1 MTGPYA
7 SRIHVSHY
15 AAGSVLAPHHH
26 VEPWLCLV
34 LDGGYREGILARERD
49 HAAGDLL
56 FCPALA
62 THRQEIGGDGAVKLM
77 FSPAPGVLDYLLDRG
92 VPLERA
98 PSVMRSRTLLKV
110 GARLWREV
118 AAGDAFASM
127 AVEGLT
133 LELVAAFGREQSLT
147 ETPAPPCWLRR
158 VKDRLD
164 TDLAVPLSLADLA
177 HDAQR
182 HPVHVARSFRQYY
195 GITIGEHARRV
206 RAEKAASMLRSGN
219 RPLLEIALDCGYASA
234 SQFSRSFKAAFGV
247 LPSAYRAGS
256 R

>member
-1 MTGPYA
+1 MTGSYA
-7 SRIHVSHY
+7 SKVHVSRY

-26 VEPWLCLV
+26 GEPWLCLV
-34 LDGGYREGILARERD
+34 LDGRYREGIFHREQD

-56 FCPALA
+56 FCPAFA
-62 THRQEIGGDGAVKLM
+62 THRQQIGGDGAVKLL

-92 VPLERA
+92 IPLERA
-98 PSVMRSRTLLKV
+98 PSVMRSRTLQHI
-110 GARLWREV
+110 GARLWRELV
-118 AAGDAFASM
+118 AGDAFAPM
-127 AVEGLT
+127 AVEGLA
-133 LELVAAFGREQSLT
+133 LELVAAFGREQSLA
-147 ETPAPPCWLRR
+147 EAPAPPPWLRQ

-164 TDLAVPLSLADLA
+164 ADLTMPLSLADLA
-177 HDAQR
+177 RDAQR
-182 HPVHVARSFRQYY
+182 HPVHVARSFREYY
-195 GITIGEHARRV
+195 GITVGEHARRV

-247 LPSAYRAGS
+247 LPSTYRTGS